1 MLGLG
6 ALKYYILK
14 VDPEKRMLFNPA
26 ESIDFNGN
34 TGPFIQYTYARIRS
48 VIRKGAT
55 ISEMAGYQSAAIEDQ
70 FTFNEKEYGLM
81 KMILSYPYE
90 LEAAAEKYSPAIMA
104 NYAFE
109 LAKNYNQFYHE
120 NPIVDKADI
129 STSIFRLKLS
139 EACADILSKTLALL
153 GMQVPERM

>member
-1 MLGLG
+1 
-6 ALKYYILK
+6 
-14 VDPEKRMLFNPA
+14 
-26 ESIDFNGN
+26 IDFNGN

-55 ISEMAGYQSAAIEDQ
+55 IESMAGYKTTAIDVN
-70 FTFNEKEYGLM
+70 FAFNEKEYGLM

-90 LEAAAEKYSPAIMA
+90 LETAAEKFSPAIMA
-104 NYAFE
+104 IYAFE

-120 NPIVDKADI
+120 NPIVDKADVN
-129 STSIFRLKLS
+129 TSIFRLKLS